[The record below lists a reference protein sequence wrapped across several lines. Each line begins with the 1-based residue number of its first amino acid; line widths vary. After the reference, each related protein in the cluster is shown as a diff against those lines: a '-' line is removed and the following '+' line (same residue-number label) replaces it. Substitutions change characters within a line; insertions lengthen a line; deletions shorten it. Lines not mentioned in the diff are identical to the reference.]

1 MIGHNHLGKNGRFG
15 NQMFQYAVTRGI
27 AAKHNYDWCIP
38 DGPKT
43 DEDIALRV
51 CKFLEIKKPYKIT
64 RIRKDGTKKEY
75 IADHYKDMY
84 EITKTG
90 GCKSGFLFNLY
101 QKMYPHLSLH
111 RREQI
116 DNTYKRAIERL
127 KL

>member
-1 MIGHNHLGKNGRFG
+1 MIDELSWFIGYYEGEGTIISPPSGGSRVRMRLR
-15 NQMFQYAVTRGI
+15 T
-27 AAKHNYDWCIP
+27 
-38 DGPKT
+38 T
-43 DEDIALRV
+43 DKDIALRV

-116 DNTYKRAIERL
+116 DNTYKRAIERF